1 MPPAAEPP
9 TAPAPPALALAFAR
23 IAQLRA
29 AGYDLVYTEQPSE
42 LARLVRGRELVIV
55 MVKELRHGRP

>member
-9 TAPAPPALALAFAR
+9 TAAPPVLALAFAR